1 MGDRVT
7 SINGRACDQSSRQHL
22 QELISEAA
30 RYRSITLNISRN
42 TRPPPPELHR
52 TYTDLPLGA
61 TRFPQPGVPSY
72 LVQPPYT
79 PPVRYLSCRHLAP
92 HSDDSSQ
99 GRHSWPHCPA
109 STPATGP
116 QPIRYQPRDEFSTP
130 QLPHQLLYS
139 NPGLNMMDGVLY
151 AEDSILSTI
160 HEVPKRQPGNSMHL
174 VGVSGYRV
182 TGMCPIVS

>member
-151 AEDSILSTI
+151 AEDQS
-160 HEVPKRQPGNSMHL
+160 E
-174 VGVSGYRV
+174 
-182 TGMCPIVS
+182 